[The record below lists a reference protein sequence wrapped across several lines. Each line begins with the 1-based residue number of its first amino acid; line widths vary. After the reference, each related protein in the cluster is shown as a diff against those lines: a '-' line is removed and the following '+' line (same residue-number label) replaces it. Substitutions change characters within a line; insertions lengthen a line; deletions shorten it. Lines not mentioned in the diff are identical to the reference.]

1 MPYYVYIL
9 RSLKDGKLY
18 TGFTSNIVERLK
30 RHNQGRVKSTKS
42 RCPFALVYLEEFEN
56 RSLAMKREYFL
67 KSAEGGRSKPELI
80 ANFDKALLDKYQ
92 INYDL

>member
-1 MPYYVYIL
+1 
-9 RSLKDGKLY
+9 
-18 TGFTSNIVERLK
+18 
-30 RHNQGRVKSTKS
+30 
-42 RCPFALVYLEEFEN
+42 LVYLEEFEN